1 MNKKNYQKIME
12 DLIRENC
19 TAGEAPSLL
28 LHSCC
33 APCSSYVLEYL
44 SQYFEIT
51 VFFYNPNISLEEE
64 YRKRVAE
71 IRRLVAE
78 MSFTHPVHIMEGT
91 YDPQI
96 FYEMARGLERV
107 PEGGERCFKCYRLR
121 MEEAAKLAKE
131 GNYDYFTTTLSI
143 SPLKNAEKINEI
155 GEALAEIYE
164 VKHLPSDFKKKNG
177 YKRSIELSHE
187 YGLYRQNYCGCV
199 FSKREQE
206 EKMKQKQISEGSA
219 L

>member
-1 MNKKNYQKIME
+1 MNKRNYQ
-12 DLIRENC
+12 RELDQ
-19 TAGEAPSLL
+19 LL
-28 LHSCC
+28 EHTQKEEKVPRLFLHSCC

-71 IRRLVAE
+71 IQRLVAE

-96 FYEMARGLERV
+96 FYEMARGLEKI

-131 GNYDYFTTTLSI
+131 GEIEEQMMYNTFNMGLGMVLAVDPADVDKTMDAIREAGDQPYVVGKIEAGEKGVTL
-143 SPLKNAEKINEI
+143 
-155 GEALAEIYE
+155 
-164 VKHLPSDFKKKNG
+164 
-177 YKRSIELSHE
+177 
-187 YGLYRQNYCGCV
+187 C
-199 FSKREQE
+199 
-206 EKMKQKQISEGSA
+206 
-219 L
+219 

>member
-1 MNKKNYQKIME
+1 M
-12 DLIRENC
+12 
-19 TAGEAPSLL
+19 
-28 LHSCC
+28 
-33 APCSSYVLEYL
+33 
-44 SQYFEIT
+44 
-51 VFFYNPNISLEEE
+51 
-64 YRKRVAE
+64 
-71 IRRLVAE
+71 IRRYF
-78 MSFTHPVHIMEGT
+78 MRWPVGWKGFRKVGNAVLNVIGYAWRKLQNLQKRET
-91 YDPQI
+91 TI
-96 FYEMARGLERV
+96 T
-107 PEGGERCFKCYRLR
+107 LR
-121 MEEAAKLAKE
+121 RR
-131 GNYDYFTTTLSI
+131 LSI